1 MVLLMVIRV
10 MDDGASWARPLR
22 HTAWCQL
29 GFESQTKSHFQKQ
42 VVKGEQVR
50 DLLDLWDLWE
60 WERERERIWAF
71 VDSLHRPICECVLL
85 SGICSQFY
93 IFPPAPIHVF
103 QGLIIDG
110 YGNLTPIGT
119 LGNRIYWRIWALSVT
134 FRFSQLQHSWAIIY
148 SVNLPNGFNVDL
160 NVV

>member
-1 MVLLMVIRV
+1 MTLKKRFSKISGKGTLGQRLIRFMRLMRV
-10 MDDGASWARPLR
+10 
-22 HTAWCQL
+22 
-29 GFESQTKSHFQKQ
+29 
-42 VVKGEQVR
+42 
-50 DLLDLWDLWE
+50 
-60 WERERERIWAF
+60 RERMWAF

-119 LGNRIYWRIWALSVT
+119 LGNRIYWRI
-134 FRFSQLQHSWAIIY
+134 
-148 SVNLPNGFNVDL
+148 
-160 NVV
+160 